1 VNNRWV
7 TYLKGINNA
16 PDRMLPRNTEACS
29 SQWFYRKNAAI
40 SGTDGTYTLTINS
53 SMPDVA
59 YTWNLL
65 GTLTIKTPLNGL
77 HVSSASISNGAQVVG
92 YYEDTYGYG
101 YLIIANPSNSIGALA
116 KGTYTLNSTLGD
128 TTMNTYVDMTLKTF
142 NVYGFN
148 TSSTQ
153 ATVSLKMYG
162 TQDVKVKTLF
172 NPTAVSSDNPNL
184 TVNNWSYTEPLIT
197 INVSGRNMNG
207 ETGTLTI
214 N

>member
-172 NPTAVSSDNPNL
+172 IPTAVSSDNPNL
-184 TVNNWSYTEPLIT
+184 TVNNWSYTEPFIT